1 MKLTFPH
8 MGYSYVAFKMLINEL
23 GYEAVVPPEP
33 SKRTMDLG
41 VRYSPEFACIPFK
54 VLMGTYLETI
64 EMGAEMAISSGGVGP
79 CRAGYYGVMHQKI
92 PNELGYDFEVLI
104 FEPPQSNYWTLLNL
118 VRVKPGHVLAC
129 FIQLLKRIT
138 GS

>member
-79 CRAGYYGVMHQKI
+79 AGQVTTVSCTRRSLMNWGMI
-92 PNELGYDFEVLI
+92 L
-104 FEPPQSNYWTLLNL
+104 
-118 VRVKPGHVLAC
+118 RC
-129 FIQLLKRIT
+129 
-138 GS
+138 